1 MVRLKINN
9 ILLHTCCAP
18 CATYSIEQLRKE
30 GAEVSAFWFN
40 PNIHPLEE
48 YQKRLQTLR
57 SFAAI
62 KGLATIENPIYNFER
77 YFQEIVG
84 KKEPRCEHCYY
95 LRLSRTAEAA
105 VQGGFKAF
113 STTLLISPY
122 QRHELVKEIGE
133 HVSRE
138 KSVEFYYEDLR
149 PGYYE
154 SRKMSRELN
163 LYRQKYCGCIYSKLE
178 SYRLKNIAKY

>member
-1 MVRLKINN
+1 MEKTD

-18 CATYSIEQLRKE
+18 CATYTVERLKQE
-30 GAEVSAFWFN
+30 GASVSAFWFN
-40 PNIHPLEE
+40 PNIHPLQEH
-48 YQKRLQTLR
+48 QKRLQTLQ
-57 SFAAI
+57 SFAR
-62 KGLATIENPIYNFER
+62 LTELPVIEAPGYEFES
-77 YFQEIVG
+77 YFSSVVG

-95 LRLSRTAEAA
+95 LRLSAVAEAA
-105 VQGGFKAF
+105 ARGGFKAF

-122 QRHELVKEIGE
+122 QKHELIREIGG
-133 HVSRE
+133 HVGRE

-154 SRKMSRELN
+154 SRKMSREMN

-178 SYRLKNIAKY
+178 SYRPVKIVK